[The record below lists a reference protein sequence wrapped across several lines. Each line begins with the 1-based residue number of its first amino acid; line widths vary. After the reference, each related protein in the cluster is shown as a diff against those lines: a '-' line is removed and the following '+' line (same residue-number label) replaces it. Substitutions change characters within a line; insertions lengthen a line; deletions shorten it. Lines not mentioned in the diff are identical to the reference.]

1 MSSENSVFLEQEKT
15 STALLNDILDQ
26 LKRIPNTTAVV
37 NSINHLNAICVPM
50 IGANKLAQ
58 QANGVSGFVPAP
70 SITEAGKFLRGDGTW
85 QTVIT
90 SIDPLKTESLV
101 YPTNVSNAT
110 GYPFVQPSDDT
121 SGTVGTL
128 KYNTNLRFGRHEVT
142 IGSARYAYTLL
153 GIKQDNVS
161 TDAGIEFINSSSSGG
176 STILFANLSN
186 SNIKVKMPQVD
197 GTLLTDSGFTVNGN
211 VVVSAAS
218 LFVGPSNAG
227 ICMYSDPGNYGSWIK
242 FGAKNNAAVVENTW
256 FVSADTNRF
265 KIAWGNKA
273 MTNSVND
280 HGAIWIDNVTG
291 VAGTWYLQKNLIV
304 SDGISSSTAE
314 TTTMSVHGNININGN
329 YNTYIDII
337 NGNTGVH
344 HSTGLD
350 YIIYNSRTA
359 QVNLINGSSSIFYV
373 NDFTIE
379 PLNGNGNTTEG
390 GELKLAARRGQTY
403 GDIMIDNYNG
413 ICRIW
418 NNNDTSSILS
428 IDSTKK
434 NGYTAGSVIRAE
446 KFAVNAYS
454 YMAVD
459 GYIHLTNSSNGIN
472 LHADTTGIKHI
483 DTSVPM
489 SSAATSTPT
498 GTGQRWFRPII
509 IANTAPASSDANNTY
524 GYPGDVWI
532 QYSYKIRKIF
542 LDIIV

>member
-70 SITEAGKFLRGDGTW
+70 SITEANKFLRGDGTW

-101 YPTNVSNAT
+101 YPTNIINAT

-197 GTLLTDSGFTVNGN
+197 GTLLTDSGFTVNGPVIANSTVTMNN
-211 VVVSAAS
+211 VTTMNHATVMNGVLRINANPYHGGWNQGIRIQSAFDGHALIGLGVSSSDSTVNDSWFIRSDKSAGNNTFSIAYGGVPGSANGS
-218 LFVGPSNAG
+218 LWTNVDGNWNMTNTLTVSNSINIG
-227 ICMYSDPGNYGSWIK
+227 SNYSMYMNG
-242 FGAKNNAAVVENTW
+242 NAAVHYSNLPQIVFSN
-256 FVSADTNRF
+256 ANGQ
-265 KIAWGNKA
+265 I
-273 MTNSVND
+273 
-280 HGAIWIDNVTG
+280 
-291 VAGTWYLQKNLIV
+291 NLI
-304 SDGISSSTAE
+304 DHTISRFY
-314 TTTMSVHGNININGN
+314 M
-329 YNTYIDII
+329 DIL
-337 NGNTGVH
+337 TV
-344 HSTGLD
+344 
-350 YIIYNSRTA
+350 
-359 QVNLINGSSSIFYV
+359 
-373 NDFTIE
+373 E
-379 PLNGNGNTTEG
+379 PLANAYTPLEG
-390 GELKLAARRGQTY
+390 GELHLRARSGGNY

-413 ICRIW
+413 MCRIW
-418 NNNDTSSILS
+418 NNNDASSILQ

-459 GYIHLTNSSNGIN
+459 GYIHLTSSSNGIN
-472 LHADTTGIKHI
+472 LHADTAGTKHI
-483 DTSVPM
+483 DASVPM
-489 SSAATSTPT
+489 SSTATSTPT
-498 GTGQRWFRPII
+498 GVGQRWYRPII
-509 IANTAPASSDANNTY
+509 IAATAPASSDVNNAY
-524 GYPGDVWI
+524 GYPGDIWI
-532 QYSYKIRKIF
+532 QYS
-542 LDIIV
+542 